1 MKKERQEL
9 HCHNCNKYV
18 QFDIDI
24 EQNGNHVVI
33 CPECG
38 HEHCRVVNNGII
50 TDVRWDSRNNSNNYR
65 RGSKGSSYLNRPNTY
80 LTTGITSS
88 SASVYAVYVGNT
100 GGDLQSTYAMYSA
113 WAGKGQYSGG
123 GYC

>member
-24 EQNGNHVVI
+24 EQNGNHVII

-38 HEHCRVVNNGII
+38 HEHCRVVNNRII
-50 TDVRWDSRNNSNNYR
+50 TDVRWDSRNNSR
-65 RGSKGSSYLNRPNTY
+65 PTAHPKSYINRPNTY
-80 LTTGITSS
+80 LATGLSTSS
-88 SASVYAVYVGNT
+88 QSVYAVYVGNT

-113 WAGKGQYSGG
+113 WAGKGQYSGN